1 MDLQKFQEAVAAK
14 IREIPILAGL
24 PVREEQLG
32 NIIETLQD
40 DVLKDRFCVVVGTA
54 SFEDEAP
61 DASACYG
68 TTKAVISVFEDT
80 EMNRRGTGRPTF
92 LSAAQAV
99 AKALKL
105 WRPDVP
111 GAGALTS
118 PRIGEA
124 SDLGD
129 GIVSVTITL
138 SMKTEL

>member
-1 MDLQKFQEAVAAK
+1 MDLQAFQEAVAAK
-14 IREIPILAGL
+14 IREIPLLDGL

-32 NIIETLQD
+32 NIIDTLQD
-40 DVLKDRFCVVVGTA
+40 DVLKAKFCVVVGTA

-68 TTKAVISVFEDT
+68 TTKAVISVFEDP

-105 WRPDVP
+105 WRPNVP

-124 SDLGD
+124 RDLGD
-129 GIVSVTITL
+129 GIVSVTVTL

>member
-1 MDLQKFQEAVAAK
+1 MDLQAFQEAVAAK
-14 IREIPILAGL
+14 IREIPLLDGL

-32 NIIETLQD
+32 NIIDTLQD
-40 DVLKDRFCVVVGTA
+40 DILKAKFCVVVGTA

-68 TTKAVISVFEDT
+68 TTKAVVSVFEDP
-80 EMNRRGTGRPTF
+80 EMNRREPGRPTF
-92 LSAAQAV
+92 LAAAQAI

-124 SDLGD
+124 NSLGD
-129 GIVSVTITL
+129 GVVSVTVTL

>member
-1 MDLQKFQEAVAAK
+1 MDLQEFQEAVAAK
-14 IREIPILAGL
+14 IREIPLLAGL

-32 NIIETLQD
+32 NIIDTLQD
-40 DVLKDRFCVVVGTA
+40 DVLKAKFCIVVGTA

-68 TTKAVISVFEDT
+68 TTKAVISVFEDP
-80 EMNRRGTGRPTF
+80 EMNRREPGRPTF
-92 LSAAQAV
+92 LSAAQAI

-105 WRPDVP
+105 WRPRVP

-124 SDLGD
+124 HDLGD
-129 GIVSVTITL
+129 GIVSVTVTL

>member
-1 MDLQKFQEAVAAK
+1 MDLQAFQEAVAAK

-40 DVLKDRFCVVVGTA
+40 DILKAKFCVVVGTA

-68 TTKAVISVFEDT
+68 TTKAVVSVFEDP
-80 EMNRRGTGRPTF
+80 EMNRREPGRPTF
-92 LSAAQAV
+92 LSAAQAI

-105 WRPDVP
+105 WRPNVP

-124 SDLGD
+124 NALGD
-129 GIVSVTITL
+129 GVVSVTVTL

>member
-1 MDLQKFQEAVAAK
+1 MDLQAFQEAVAEK
-14 IREIPILAGL
+14 IREIPLLAGL

-32 NIIETLQD
+32 NIIDTLQD
-40 DVLKDRFCVVVGTA
+40 DVLKAKFCIVVGTA
-54 SFEDEAP
+54 SVED
-61 DASACYG
+61 
-68 TTKAVISVFEDT
+68 VISVFEDP
-80 EMNRRGTGRPTF
+80 EMNRREPGRPTF

-105 WRPDVP
+105 WRPNVP

-124 SDLGD
+124 RDLGD
-129 GIVSVTITL
+129 GIVSVTVTL